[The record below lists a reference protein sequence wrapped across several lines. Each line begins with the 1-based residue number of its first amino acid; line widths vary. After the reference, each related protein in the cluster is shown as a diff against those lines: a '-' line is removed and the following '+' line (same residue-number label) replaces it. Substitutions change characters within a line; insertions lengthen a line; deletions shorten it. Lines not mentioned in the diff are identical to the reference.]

1 MTVHVYHLRVERN
14 DPDPRYTATIDEL
27 PGCLA
32 EGEGLAGAMA
42 SLGSVLADWV
52 PECVESMGSIP
63 GAPEK
68 RCDGCRRYTEDAR
81 LYPADGRCVTR
92 GCATMAHDCCSR
104 WEANP

>member
-1 MTVHVYHLRVERN
+1 VTVHVYHLRVGSN
-14 DPDPRYTATIDEL
+14 DTDPRYTATIDEL

-52 PECVESMGSIP
+52 PACVESMGSIP

-68 RCDGCRRYTEDAR
+68 RCDGCHR
-81 LYPADGRCVTR
+81 DGNPLTCPDF
-92 GCATMAHDCCSR
+92 GGLLGPDGYCSR
-104 WEANP
+104 WEAKP

>member
-1 MTVHVYHLRVERN
+1 MTVHVYHLRVGSN
-14 DPDPRYTATIDEL
+14 DTDPRYTATIDEL

-52 PECVESMGSIP
+52 PACVESMGSIP

-68 RCDGCRRYTEDAR
+68 RCDGCRHWTTHGTRTDVGWCSDGGLRDAS
-81 LYPADGRCVTR
+81 
-92 GCATMAHDCCSR
+92 DCCRER
-104 WEANP
+104 WEAKP